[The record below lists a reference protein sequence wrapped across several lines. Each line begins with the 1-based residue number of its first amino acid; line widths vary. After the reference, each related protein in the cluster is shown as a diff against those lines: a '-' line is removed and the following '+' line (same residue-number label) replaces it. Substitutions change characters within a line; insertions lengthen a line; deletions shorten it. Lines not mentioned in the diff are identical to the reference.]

1 MALSTVREASDIKQ
15 VTQVTQVTLSRINS
29 MLAKFP
35 KPPSCSPAPRGWGDE
50 YADSLEELG
59 SSTTLSDMYGL
70 DSSILELFVAFSA
83 GRVSNEQLVRLCS
96 VLSTLDPLSLTRYS
110 VLAVA
115 SASKDISVLQR
126 TSSSPSTP
134 KNKGMRTRIKGLF
147 GKGAANVP
155 VVRLESAASAL
166 SNYLIFV
173 LLFFCSLVSPS
184 FLLLAVLFI
193 FLLIFFSI
201 VVRVRVLFSLYC
213 KTQC

>member
-1 MALSTVREASDIKQ
+1 MASQSTVREASDVKQ
-15 VTQVTQVTLSRINS
+15 VKQVTLSRINS
-29 MLAKFP
+29 ILAKFP
-35 KPPSCSPAPRGWGDE
+35 KPPSCSPAPRGWGDA

-59 SSTTLSDMYGL
+59 SSTTISNMYGL

-126 TSSSPSTP
+126 TPSSASTP

-173 LLFFCSLVSPS
+173 LLFSCLS
-184 FLLLAVLFI
+184 FFPPAGSSVYFSFVLLF
-193 FLLIFFSI
+193 
-201 VVRVRVLFSLYC
+201 LYC